1 MHHDIL
7 RDVCSDK
14 HLSIIVVVHPVLC
27 TDRIAD
33 WIWAYKLAIDN
44 ALHLKRI
51 EQVHHAQV
59 CITAAGLVRLGIA
72 GSEHWP

>member
-27 TDRIAD
+27 TDGIAD

-44 ALHLKRI
+44 ALHLERI
-51 EQVHHAQV
+51 EQVHHESGPVHPVTHFSVVKGQ
-59 CITAAGLVRLGIA
+59 G
-72 GSEHWP
+72 P